1 LYDKEVLFAPNRLK
15 RKIFE
20 PTFENQASDSCA
32 FDGGN
37 ETQTPDEV
45 ARVERGGK
53 WSARIVVNMYNAL
66 GVEEASQNVKDGFNE
81 KSSGFGAHE
90 VVIETPLHRRD
101 FFDFSKEEFSDYFSV
116 LQKRVLSLQKDVRL
130 GYIKIFKNHGF
141 KAGASMEHSHSQI
154 IASAYARNADAAFE
168 SRQKEYFFKHRRTL
182 LNDVIYEE
190 SQAKARVIYE
200 NEHFFVYAPYAS
212 SFGFE
217 VIVAAKNKESLRVL
231 SVDDINSLAMIFR
244 NVFQSY
250 EKCLGRFDFN
260 LDFNAQTIASQEY
273 TNFFIRIIPR
283 LSVVAGYEI
292 ASGTFINPFMPET
305 VAKRMREF

>member
-15 RKIFE
+15 RKVFE
-20 PTFENQASDSCA
+20 PMIQNQKSDFCA

-37 ETQTPDEV
+37 EAQTPDEV

-53 WSARIVVNMYNAL
+53 WSARIVVNLYNAL
-66 GVEEASQNVKDGFNE
+66 SVEDENKSFKDGFNE

-90 VVIETPLHRRD
+90 VVIETPVHKRD
-101 FFDFSKEEFSDYFSV
+101 FFDFGKEEFEDYFLV
-116 LQKRVLSLQKDVRL
+116 LQKRVVSLQKDMRL

-154 IASAYARNADAAFE
+154 IAAAHARNADAAFE
-168 SRQKEYFFKHRRTL
+168 SRQKEYFQKHRRTL

-190 SQAKARVIYE
+190 SQTKERVIYE
-200 NEHFFVYAPYAS
+200 NERFFVYAPYAS

-217 VIVAAKNKESLRVL
+217 VIVAAKNKESLRAL
-231 SVDDINSLAMIFR
+231 DKDEINSLAAIFEKL
-244 NVFQSY
+244 FGSY
-250 EKCLGRFDFN
+250 KNCLGRFDFN
-260 LDFNAQTIASQEY
+260 VEFNAQTIASQEY